1 MIENSLWVEMFR
13 PNTLD
18 GYIGNEFMINKF
30 RTYIANNDMQH
41 LLLHGPAGTGKTT
54 AAKILA
60 KGLDADILYIN
71 ASDENNIDTVRDKIK
86 GFASSMGM
94 HRWKIVILDE
104 ADYLTTAAQAALR
117 NLMETFSGTCRF
129 ILTCNYIEKILAP
142 IRSRC
147 QEFTITPPD
156 KKSVAM
162 RLKSILD
169 DRKIKYE
176 LADLV
181 HIIDLAYPDIRKVIN
196 TTQSHVLNGELKVN
210 KNEKMILSY
219 MDSVLVELKSK
230 TDMKAKFK
238 NVRQIIADSRVKDF
252 TSLYRFLF
260 DNLDDFA
267 TGHVAGIIL
276 LIADAQYKDSFVVD
290 KEVNVMAMF
299 VNVLNELNTK

>member
-13 PNTLD
+13 PSTLD
-18 GYIGNEFMINKF
+18 GYIGNEFMVNKF
-30 RTYIANNDMQH
+30 KTYIANNDMQH

-104 ADYLTTAAQAALR
+104 ADHITIQAQAALR
-117 NLMETFSGTCRF
+117 NLMETFSNTCRF

-147 QEFTITPPD
+147 QEFNVTPPD
-156 KKSVAM
+156 KKTVAM

-176 LADLV
+176 LTDLV

-210 KNEKMILSY
+210 KNDKMILSY
-219 MDSVLVELKSK
+219 MDSVLDELKSK
-230 TDMKAKFK
+230 HDIKTQFK
-238 NVRQIIADSRVKDF
+238 NIRQIIADSRVKDF

-260 DNLDDFA
+260 DNLDVFA
-267 TGHVAGIIL
+267 TGHVASIIL
-276 LIADAQYKDSFVVD
+276 LIADAQYKDVHVVD
-290 KEVNVMAMF
+290 KEINVMAMF
-299 VNVLNELNTK
+299 VGIVNELNNK